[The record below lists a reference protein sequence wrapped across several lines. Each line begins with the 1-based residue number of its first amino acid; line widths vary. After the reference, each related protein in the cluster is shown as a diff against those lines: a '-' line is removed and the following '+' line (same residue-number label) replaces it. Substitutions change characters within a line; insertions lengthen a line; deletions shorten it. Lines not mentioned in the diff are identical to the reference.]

1 MGFVSLFAR
10 AAAAASAFRG
20 AIRFG
25 KKKKTES
32 AAHRTCDAGSWT
44 TRRAV
49 LERGRM
55 GDETCLPGS
64 VFFKIFFFSAATNR
78 RLGVHARGVST
89 PAKARRFFRI
99 RDKTVDAVSMSMS
112 LLRYT
117 AAKQFVV
124 LFNGN

>member
-1 MGFVSLFAR
+1 
-10 AAAAASAFRG
+10 
-20 AIRFG
+20 
-25 KKKKTES
+25 
-32 AAHRTCDAGSWT
+32 
-44 TRRAV
+44 
-49 LERGRM
+49 M

-64 VFFKIFFFSAATNR
+64 VFLKIFFFSAATNR

-117 AAKQFVV
+117 AKQFVV
-124 LFNGN
+124 LLFNGN